1 MTSLI
6 GESSHAK
13 SACFPWKSINR
24 YKCSLM
30 VENSDGVMVFL
41 YNNEKENQA
50 IKTPAKKADKQGYSY
65 SLAFNKSG
73 SNEIIDMIIGFINQK
88 TKPIND
94 TNNENEN
101 MQILDPVIQKHYDR
115 LTKQTIEEGTHRNW
129 IEL

>member
-1 MTSLI
+1 
-6 GESSHAK
+6 
-13 SACFPWKSINR
+13 
-24 YKCSLM
+24 M

>member
-1 MTSLI
+1 MKGSKDLVKVILQKKHILLFSRMKKKIRLSKHLRRKLI
-6 GESSHAK
+6 SK
-13 SACFPWKSINR
+13 
-24 YKCSLM
+24 
-30 VENSDGVMVFL
+30 
-41 YNNEKENQA
+41 
-50 IKTPAKKADKQGYSY
+50 

-73 SNEIIDMIIGFINQK
+73 SNEIIDMIIGFIDQK

-101 MQILDPVIQKHYDR
+101 MQILDPVIQNHYGR